1 MLDKI
6 ANKIQTYSGKP
17 PVAELRKAAVL
28 IAVTESDEPELIYTL
43 RSNKVGT
50 HGGEVS
56 FPGGM
61 YEKED
66 VDLENTALRETEE
79 ETGLDKDGWEDRD
92 QGPEPRG
99 APTHGETG
107 ETRPPC

>member
-50 HGGEVS
+50 H
-56 FPGGM
+56 
-61 YEKED
+61 
-66 VDLENTALRETEE
+66 
-79 ETGLDKDGWEDRD
+79 
-92 QGPEPRG
+92 
-99 APTHGETG
+99 
-107 ETRPPC
+107 

>member
-79 ETGLDKDGWEDRD
+79 ETGLDKTKVNVI
-92 QGPEPRG
+92 GPIDTVVSDLIS
-99 APTHGETG
+99 A
-107 ETRPPC
+107 